1 MSAKLTLN
9 KFELLYFLEGI
20 VGGSHL
26 RWDGYETMV
35 NDVFPQLNEDERAFI
50 YTYSMRDLSSKTLDR
65 ESEYWNRF
73 IERYNPDN
81 QYEITVMENNVS
93 LPYRAYKHKD
103 TYYISWNVRISEKYI
118 IETKKLTIDNPYKR
132 DCV

>member
-9 KFELLYFLEGI
+9 KFDLLYFLEGI

-26 RWDGYETMV
+26 RWDGYEKMV
-35 NDVFPQLNEDERAFI
+35 NDAFPQLNDDERAFI
-50 YTYSMRDLSSKTLDR
+50 YTYSMRDLSGKILDR

-81 QYEITVMENNVS
+81 QYEITITDGVG
-93 LPYRAYKHKD
+93 LPHRVYKHKD
-103 TYYISWNVRISEKYI
+103 KYYIDWNTRINEECI
-118 IETKKLTIDNPYKR
+118 VEIKKLTIDNPYKR